1 MLQHGNAAAMR
12 PERVVVMGAGGFV
25 GNAIATRLERDDLPV
40 LRLGRSEVDLLA
52 SGAAERLRRLLRR
65 TDVLVAAS
73 ALAPCRN
80 AEMLRDN
87 MVMAAALVGAG
98 AAPLAHIINISS
110 DAVYADSSEP
120 LSETSPKAPDLLH
133 GVMHLARELM
143 FKSDI
148 STPLA
153 ILRPSL
159 LYGATDPHN
168 GYGPNRFLRLAERG
182 QPIVLFGKGEER
194 RDHVLIDDVAEL
206 TAQVIYR
213 RSSGALNIA
222 TGTVRSF
229 RDIADMVVRYIDR
242 AVPIV
247 ETPRTQPMPHKG
259 YRAFD
264 IACCSTAFPDFSF
277 TPFPDGLRRTIAARR
292 ALA

>member
-1 MLQHGNAAAMR
+1 M
-12 PERVVVMGAGGFV
+12 P
-25 GNAIATRLERDDLPV
+25 
-40 LRLGRSEVDLLA
+40 
-52 SGAAERLRRLLRR
+52 
-65 TDVLVAAS
+65 
-73 ALAPCRN
+73 
-80 AEMLRDN
+80 
-87 MVMAAALVGAG
+87 
-98 AAPLAHIINISS
+98 
-110 DAVYADSSEP
+110 
-120 LSETSPKAPDLLH
+120 
-133 GVMHLARELM
+133 
-143 FKSDI
+143 
-148 STPLA
+148 
-153 ILRPSL
+153 PSL
-159 LYGATDPHN
+159 HTHN

-222 TGTVRSF
+222 TGTLRSF